1 MRAADSVGDVAA
13 KAGMVLERRENEVG
27 NAIQEALLE
36 RKRRRQRIKKGDLEA
51 GARSLENLGSS
62 ASGAAYR
69 GAWSG
74 GTEGSLRESVSRCS
88 AGEGT
93 SCDKVADS
101 IRQWRL
107 EAFSETSRVSG
118 SPRGCRLFASDT
130 EMTEDDERASRT
142 ESTSGPRRALEQ
154 VLEDVSS
161 RSSLLVPDA
170 DYSSTLWSREGS
182 GCGAGATVQ
191 RQRVERAIDTR
202 SRVSEDSTKTGETSE
217 PLSLAAFVGGGA
229 RELPLSFMSEPA
241 LACLPGPPL
250 AADVLSLG
258 KTCARTNENAADSTV
273 VAIRDAFG
281 QSSLFPEA
289 PHPSRVSTSMTPQGL
304 GARQKFIDVI
314 RSWERMERIAEAE
327 RHQPVEP
334 PFPAK
339 ISTPAIPVNGNNQSR
354 HTGEAVPLDCAV
366 PEAFAGEGTRPPGDE
381 RFYNPGD
388 QNVEVAGGFEHRVS
402 SGVCGLLKQYRE
414 VVEGGQRSPVDFV
427 LHAVPEAV
435 RDLTDY
441 GRHSSATDDGQADRH
456 ARASQV
462 LAAVVSGLS
471 CTPRELSL
479 KHVAKKGSRPA
490 TEEPPIKTSGAVGTN
505 GTVAKPALQKIRD
518 YQLQAL
524 LLCQFHTLAMD
535 LPDTPESIAVFTSLE
550 ASGRDKMMDD
560 AGAGGDDSKSGK
572 VKGKGKKRRRKSK
585 KQDQTG
591 APVRPS
597 DPLPDHR
604 RARLVDLLQPISTLL
619 ESRTI
624 VGARFAS
631 DEGAAEA
638 VAVGGGTNGSRS
650 RAYDGTLA
658 DFMGLA
664 LVKNFG
670 PQLPRTL
677 LALYEDFEY
686 HPPDALAA
694 MVAGACQGEADAVDA
709 VESRVGVAASGA
721 DGLEKI
727 QHNEAGGDFSEPG
740 GFGPRVSTEA
750 MATAGILLSDRTL
763 MSHNHFK
770 NSGVL
775 NGFPK
780 VRVLTRGYV
789 AI

>member
-1 MRAADSVGDVAA
+1 MKVLNAQLGKAIVSIGARGVSFIWQDGFAKSDAASFLRGLPTSIQPKGGCLRRCLLAAGGRGVIGSGRVTGSSVLLPPSAALGRHFTSGCGDEHDPIGLSEVNTIEEIEEGRGGTTVEVALNPKGIVDVHVVSIPLFARRCYSRHSSSKFVETVPSCATKTAPQGTPRSTPWRLMGTVSVSQVWPGSLVHQGWGAAAVMRGQDGPGCERWREFLCELRARDLAAVTTLPLELFRRTSWTHGSHGDDNEDIEEAPTVALIVPVTEECALGWSMEVPEVDAEPETEAISLCVDDTACASRFSAQSQVLALEALESMGVMGEPISKEERENAYPESQEMRAADSVGDVAA

-427 LHAVPEAV
+427 LHAVPE
-435 RDLTDY
+435 
-441 GRHSSATDDGQADRH
+441 
-456 ARASQV
+456 
-462 LAAVVSGLS
+462 
-471 CTPRELSL
+471 
-479 KHVAKKGSRPA
+479 
-490 TEEPPIKTSGAVGTN
+490 
-505 GTVAKPALQKIRD
+505 
-518 YQLQAL
+518 
-524 LLCQFHTLAMD
+524 
-535 LPDTPESIAVFTSLE
+535 
-550 ASGRDKMMDD
+550 
-560 AGAGGDDSKSGK
+560 
-572 VKGKGKKRRRKSK
+572 
-585 KQDQTG
+585 
-591 APVRPS
+591 VRP
-597 DPLPDHR
+597 P
-604 RARLVDLLQPISTLL
+604 
-619 ESRTI
+619 
-624 VGARFAS
+624 
-631 DEGAAEA
+631 
-638 VAVGGGTNGSRS
+638 
-650 RAYDGTLA
+650 
-658 DFMGLA
+658 
-664 LVKNFG
+664 
-670 PQLPRTL
+670 
-677 LALYEDFEY
+677 
-686 HPPDALAA
+686 
-694 MVAGACQGEADAVDA
+694 
-709 VESRVGVAASGA
+709 
-721 DGLEKI
+721 
-727 QHNEAGGDFSEPG
+727 
-740 GFGPRVSTEA
+740 
-750 MATAGILLSDRTL
+750 ILLSYL
-763 MSHNHFK
+763 
-770 NSGVL
+770 
-775 NGFPK
+775 
-780 VRVLTRGYV
+780 Y
-789 AI
+789 